1 MSVRW
6 GQDDEAEMASD
17 DGCRSKLSR
26 ETAAEALER
35 ILRYVRIDTQADPLL
50 DNRPE
55 HRQTTRT
62 LLRLLDEEP
71 KEIGLTDAVS
81 NEHRARL

>member
-6 GQDDEAEMASD
+6 GQYEEAEMASD
-17 DGCRSKLSR
+17 DGYRSELSR
-26 ETAAEALER
+26 ETAPEALER

-55 HRQTTRT
+55 HRQT
-62 LLRLLDEEP
+62 
-71 KEIGLTDAVS
+71 
-81 NEHRARL
+81 ARPLPAPRR

>member
-55 HRQTTRT
+55 HRQTTRSPSAP
-62 LLRLLDEEP
+62 RRGAEGD
-71 KEIGLTDAVS
+71 
-81 NEHRARL
+81 RAHGRRE